1 MKVYTSKIVAD
12 WLGLTERRVRQLRD
26 EGIIKEIK
34 PGLYDLHATVIKYIN
49 YLRGVGEVSLQTE
62 RMKLTAEKRIAAEM
76 DNAARRGELHSTQ
89 DIEAGVKTMCL
100 NIRSRFLAMPAKLSP
115 ALTAAGDN
123 QAEIFDI
130 LKSAIDEALE
140 ELSDY
145 RVALALEGGMY
156 EDEEWQYRE
165 ERKDDKDTKENKD
178 DKKDQGSRRNKR
190 AGKDSK
196 SSESNG

>member
-100 NIRSRFLAMPAKLSP
+100 NIRSRFLSMPAKLSP
-115 ALTAAGDN
+115 ALAAAGDN

-130 LKSAIDEALE
+130 LKGAIDEALE

-145 RVALALEGGMY
+145 RVALALEGGIY
-156 EDEEWQYRE
+156 EDDEWGYRE
-165 ERKDDKDTKENKD
+165 NKTVKTESTEEADGTDKADKADKADKD
-178 DKKDQGSRRNKR
+178 S
-190 AGKDSK
+190 
-196 SSESNG
+196 